1 MNASPEPPKTQP
13 ATITTTLFDLINQ
26 MQQQAATPLDEFLI
40 VPTVVDL
47 LRSGR
52 IQFEPDATRQA
63 AA

>member
-1 MNASPEPPKTQP
+1 MKASPAPPKTES
-13 ATITTTLFDLINQ
+13 TKITTTLFDLISE
-26 MQQQAATPLDEFLI
+26 MQQQAATPLDEALI

-52 IQFEPDATRQA
+52 IQFDQGEPRQA

>member
-1 MNASPEPPKTQP
+1 MNTSPEPPKTQP

-26 MQQQAATPLDEFLI
+26 MQQQAATPLDECLI